1 MFSYNADNTEPNKYS
16 GYVYDAVWLYALAL
30 DTLIRN
36 GGPADSVQ
44 NFFFFFSRAGISKN
58 YGATNSGS
66 PVAELRF
73 CPWLMLFN
81 N

>member
-44 NFFFFFSRAGISKN
+44 LFGFFVHGPEFQRIASQQTQIH
-58 YGATNSGS
+58 
-66 PVAELRF
+66 LR
-73 CPWLMLFN
+73 LS
-81 N
+81 

>member
-44 NFFFFFSRAGISKN
+44 LFVFFVQKLKFKSLTAQQ
-58 YGATNSGS
+58 T
-66 PVAELRF
+66 
-73 CPWLMLFN
+73 
-81 N
+81 

>member
-36 GGPADSVQ
+36 GGPANSVRLFA
-44 NFFFFFSRAGISKN
+44 FFVQRLEFQRITAYQSQ
-58 YGATNSGS
+58 
-66 PVAELRF
+66 VHLR
-73 CPWLMLFN
+73 WS
-81 N
+81 